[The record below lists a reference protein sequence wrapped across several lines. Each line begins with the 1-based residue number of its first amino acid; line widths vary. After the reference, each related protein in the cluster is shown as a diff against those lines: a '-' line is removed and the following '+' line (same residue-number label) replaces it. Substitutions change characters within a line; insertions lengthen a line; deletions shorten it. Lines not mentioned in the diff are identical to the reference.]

1 MGRHG
6 RKVVIL
12 HPLLFLSDYLNHSI
26 DQVLRFFKESTSYF
40 QQYKNN
46 SFADHSLKLLWW
58 SLLIFLW
65 LNFEFYV
72 FFCFN

>member
-46 SFADHSLKLLWW
+46 SFADHSLVTTLVVTINLSMVK
-58 SLLIFLW
+58 F
-65 LNFEFYV
+65 
-72 FFCFN
+72 

>member
-46 SFADHSLKLLWW
+46 SFADHSLVATLVVTINLSMVK
-58 SLLIFLW
+58 F
-65 LNFEFYV
+65 
-72 FFCFN
+72 

>member
-12 HPLLFLSDYLNHSI
+12 HPLLFLSDYLNHPL

-40 QQYKNN
+40 QQYKDNIIAN
-46 SFADHSLKLLWW
+46 HSLVAALVVTINLCMVK
-58 SLLIFLW
+58 F
-65 LNFEFYV
+65 
-72 FFCFN
+72 